1 MNEHDIS
8 RRNFLK
14 GAGVAAGAAAMAG
27 LAGCASGGA
36 ASASAAASASEAE
49 EASASAAAS
58 SAEAAAEPAQA
69 APASGLVDAIGDPD
83 NRPGFIANPDLR
95 DAEPIPPVDA
105 PASWDGE
112 ADYVVVGTGGGGLAA
127 ATLLAQEG
135 NSVIVLEKQG
145 DVGGTT
151 QEAHSFLNMA
161 GNGRDQI
168 ALGFHEREYPE
179 TYDRDAF
186 VRQVAEQYQF
196 SADTE
201 LLGNIADNAGECVDW
216 MQDNGANMLCT
227 GELYEGPGY
236 AKLMDPEYDYDG
248 PATTS
253 LRAMRPVCEHF
264 HELAESLGADFHL
277 GTPVTA
283 LVMEGDRVVGVQ
295 SNDEYYRGEKGVIL
309 CAGGFGMN
317 PDMVKKFMPTAYKT
331 IVHGGPL
338 PHDTG
343 EVQRMAFGCGAE
355 MTGLDSWCT
364 WEYEP
369 DNDTGEWTYFW
380 GVRQLTQLP
389 WLRLDALGKRVHYF
403 DPRMGEAMPAFIG
416 FGDTCGIADLTARV
430 GARGYMFFDSKFE
443 QYIFPEN
450 DMPMA
455 LGRYGER
462 CPMNFFEEMGD
473 PDPIVDSVPIAA
485 GLNWRDQFEEAIED
499 GRIKQADTLEELCQK
514 LGLDPEVIL
523 PAIDKWNAACETK
536 EDYDIYP
543 YPPSWMNPVAEGPF
557 YGAKTGGILGK
568 CLTGLLVDPEMR
580 VIGANHK
587 PIPGLYANCMTAG
600 GVCGASSYCGN
611 LVNTSIVGGN
621 GLSWTTGY
629 LAAKTAMADA

>member
-1 MNEHDIS
+1 M
-8 RRNFLK
+8 K
-14 GAGVAAGAAAMAG
+14 GVGLTAAGAAFAAG
-27 LAGCASGGA
+27 TVGCSPSAADGGQEA
-36 ASASAAASASEAE
+36 AEAESAAAVLDSTDPMAE
-49 EASASAAAS
+49 
-58 SAEAAAEPAQA
+58 
-69 APASGLVDAIGDPD
+69 L
-83 NRPGFIANPDLR
+83 RPGFCASADMA
-95 DAEPIPPVDA
+95 DAEPIAPVEA
-105 PASWDGE
+105 PAEWTAE
-112 ADYVVVGTGGGGLAA
+112 AEYVVVGTGGGGLAA
-127 ATLLAQEG
+127 ATRLAQEG
-135 NSVIVLEKQG
+135 HTVIVLEKQG
-145 DVGGTT
+145 ETGGTT

-161 GNGRDQI
+161 GNGKDQI

-179 TYDRDAF
+179 KYDRDSF

-196 SADTE
+196 TADVD

-216 MQDNGANMLCT
+216 MQENGANMKCT

-236 AKLMDPEYDYDG
+236 AKLLDPEWPYDG

-253 LRAMRPVCEHF
+253 LRGMRPVCEHF
-264 HELAESLGADFHL
+264 TQLAQDLGADFHL
-277 GTPVTA
+277 GTPATA
-283 LVMEGDRVVGVQ
+283 LVMDGDRVVGVQ
-295 SNDEYYRGEKGVIL
+295 SNDEYYKGEKGVIL
-309 CAGGFGMN
+309 CSGGFGMN
-317 PDMVKKFMPTAYKT
+317 PDMVKKYMPTAYRT

-343 EVQRMAFGCGAE
+343 EVQRMAMGCGAE

-380 GVRQLTQLP
+380 GIRQLTQLP
-389 WLRLDALGKRVHYF
+389 WLRLDELGKRVHYF
-403 DPRMGEAMPAFIG
+403 DPRMDNMPAFIG

-443 QYIFPEN
+443 QYIFPE
-450 DMPMA
+450 DGMPMA
-455 LGRYGER
+455 LGRFGER

-473 PDPIVDSVPIAA
+473 PDPIVDSIPVDP
-485 GLNWRDQFEEAIED
+485 NWRVQFDEALAD
-499 GRIKQADTLEELCQK
+499 GRLKQADTLEELCEMI
-514 LGLDPEVIL
+514 GLDPEIIM
-523 PAIDKWNAACETK
+523 PAIDKWNEACETK

-543 YPPSWMNPVAEGPF
+543 YPASWMNPVAEGPF

-580 VIGANHK
+580 VIGSNRK
-587 PIPGLYANCMTAG
+587 PIAGLYANCMTAG

-629 LAAKTAMADA
+629 LAAKTAMADAQ